1 MLTIKHLNSN
11 ITVTP
16 MPSNNGLFS
25 DATIPNCKASH
36 CCLVRSAQTTALR
49 SLVSVPS
56 LTKEELSLALD
67 QQLANKENWEETFSA
82 TAEETQARKD
92 EIRGYTDADLEVY
105 IKEKTVFV
113 LSEDGEATEEIESQ
127 PTPEEAHQALV
138 KKEEDMISM
147 ISTPVLIPS
156 DDSIEQLVID
166 DKEAAYAKGLV
177 DNLIA
182 NGYLVADLDAVDD
195 EGNEIYESWKAQFEV
210 TEQADI

>member
-1 MLTIKHLNSN
+1 MLTIKHINSN

-16 MPSNNGLFS
+16 MPSNNGLFG

-49 SLVSVPS
+49 RLVSIPA
-56 LTKEELSLALD
+56 LTNEELSLALD

-82 TAEETQARKD
+82 TSEEVQARKD
-92 EIRGYTDADLEVY
+92 EIRGYTDADLEAY

-113 LSEDGEATEEIESQ
+113 KSEEGVATQEVESQ

-138 KKEEDMISM
+138 KKATDPS
-147 ISTPVLIPS
+147 SLDTVPVIIPN

-177 DNLIA
+177 DSLVA
-182 NGYLVADLDAVDD
+182 NGYLVTNLDAVDE
-195 EGNEIYESWKAQFEV
+195 EGNEVYESWKAQFEV
-210 TEQADI
+210 TEVTDI